1 MKIYINVSEN
11 GKINSLDSIKL
22 STNVEINVDNDFDE
36 MTIFDYKCVDGELV
50 ELTPEEKEEFYQTEK
65 DEKAEQEATLEQMMA
80 VSTRTSFLIEL
91 PDAEAVKIP
100 LCYPSWESYKGKP
113 LTKLNER
120 GKENR
125 IEYQGELWK
134 MRQDIPVVLENQ
146 PPSIETASLY
156 ERIDVEHEGTIDDPI
171 PYDQTMTVYKDKY
184 YTQND
189 VMYLCLEDSGQP
201 LYADC
206 ENLPRYFQKVEA

>member
-1 MKIYINVSEN
+1 MMIFVREEN
-11 GKINSLDSIKL
+11 GKISS
-22 STNVEINVDNDFDE
+22 VESFKFSDCIEVEVDDDFDV
-36 MTIFDYKCVDGELV
+36 MDIFNYKYVDGELV
-50 ELTPEEKEEFYQTEK
+50 ELTAEEKEEFYPTQK
-65 DEKAEQEATLEQMMA
+65 DEKAEQESTLEQMMFA
-80 VSTRTSFLIEL
+80 RARARFLIEL
-91 PDAEAVKIP
+91 PDSEAAKIP
-100 LCYPSWESYKGKP
+100 LCYDLWKSFIGKP
-113 LTKLNER
+113 LTKLNEQ

-134 MRQDIPVVLENQ
+134 VRQDIPVVLENQ

-171 PYDQTMTVYKDKY
+171 PYDQTMTVHKDKY

-189 VMYLCLEDSGQP
+189 VLYLCIEDSGQP